1 MRVMILGGT
10 GLIGAALAERL
21 TPRVTMSCASPGGA
35 GMDTHRYCELL
46 GIRGLAAPP
55 SQH

>member
-21 TPRVTMSCASPGGA
+21 DTSGDPVVRIARRCWNGYTSILRALGNPRA
-35 GMDTHRYCELL
+35 GCPT
-46 GIRGLAAPP
+46 
-55 SQH
+55 